1 MKRTFLLV
9 GLVLPLFL
17 SAQGKHVLSAQG
29 KFVLCVQDKY
39 VLKGKIGTLN
49 PPAKVF
55 LTYTLDTQAV
65 TDSAVVKDGV
75 FEFSGQVDD
84 ITLATLI
91 MDYKRVG
98 VQTTLNGTKVDWEA
112 LFLQQGTTVV
122 SSADSLSKAI
132 VTGTKANEDYMRY
145 KALTKPI
152 NDAVKALQ
160 AEYNAATNEQKNS
173 QQFVDDIQ
181 KKSAGINQQSKELND
196 KFIDD
201 NPDAYIGFQSLID
214 RINAESYP
222 DADYFQAQFS
232 KLSTS
237 IRESKAGVAYQ
248 KRLDGLKAVAVGAM
262 APDFEQPDTS
272 GTPVKLSSF
281 RGKYV
286 LLDFWA
292 SWCGPCRNENPNVV
306 KAYNNFR
313 EKNFTILS
321 VSLDQPGKKDSW
333 LKAIHADGL
342 IWNHLSDL
350 KFWNNEAAVLY
361 GVRAIPQN
369 LLIDPS
375 GKIIARNIFGDDLQN
390 KLKEIL
396 GGM

>member
-1 MKRTFLLV
+1 MKRTILFMLAASPLL
-9 GLVLPLFL
+9 LF
-17 SAQGKHVLSAQG
+17 AQE
-29 KFVLCVQDKY
+29 KY
-39 VLKGKIGTLN
+39 VIKGKVGTLN

-55 LTYTLDTQAV
+55 LTYTLDNQAV

-75 FEFSGQVDD
+75 FEFSRQVDG

-91 MDYKRVG
+91 MDYKGVG
-98 VQTTLNGTKVDWEA
+98 MQTTLKGTNVDWEA
-112 LFLQQGTTVV
+112 LFLEQGTTII
-122 SSADSLSKAI
+122 SSADSLSKAT
-132 VTGTKANEDYMRY
+132 VTGTKTNEDYMRY

-160 AEYNAATNEQKNS
+160 AEYNSATNEQKSS
-173 QQFVDDIQ
+173 QQYGDYIQ
-181 KKSAGINQQSKELND
+181 KKNARINQQSKELND
-196 KFIDD
+196 KFIDE
-201 NPDAYIGFQSLID
+201 NQDAYIGFQSLLD

-222 DADYFQAQFS
+222 DAAYYQAQFS
-232 KLSTS
+232 KLSKN
-237 IRESKAGVAYQ
+237 IRESKAGLAYQ
-248 KRLDGLKAVAVGAM
+248 KRLDGLEAVSVGAI
-262 APDFEQPDTS
+262 APDFEQPDSS

-292 SWCGPCRNENPNVV
+292 SWCGPCRNENPNIV
-306 KAYNNFR
+306 KAYNNFKN
-313 EKNFTILS
+313 KNFTIFS

-342 IWNHLSDL
+342 TWNHVSDL
-350 KFWNNEAAVLY
+350 NFWNSTAAVLY

-369 LLIDPS
+369 LLIDPN

-396 GGM
+396 GAM